1 MGYLIDV
8 YNGKY
13 APEKN
18 PAKFALFVSFFPQ
31 LIQGPIARFDQLE
44 TSSSR
49 RTASTLT
56 ASSAACC

>member
-8 YNGKY
+8 YNAKY

-44 TSSSR
+44 SQLVEP
-49 RTASTLT
+49 APL
-56 ASSAACC
+56 